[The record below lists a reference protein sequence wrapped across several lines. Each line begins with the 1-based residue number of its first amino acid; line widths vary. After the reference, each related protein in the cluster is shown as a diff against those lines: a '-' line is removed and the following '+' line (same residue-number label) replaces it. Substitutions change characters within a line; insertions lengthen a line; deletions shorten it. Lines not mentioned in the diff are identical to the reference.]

1 MSTYEEKLG
10 ILSQMIS
17 FARVDQTIKEPE
29 YDFIFNVAQ
38 NLGVTKK
45 VFDELLNKAEEP
57 IIPKNLGDRLVQ
69 FHRLLL
75 LMNIDQKQRLS
86 EIRKLHEIGLKMN
99 LSPSAIDQVL
109 TEMHNYP
116 QMAIPPKK
124 LIEIFKSHYN

>member
-17 FARVDQTIKEPE
+17 FARVDDSIKESE

-45 VFDELLNKAEEP
+45 AFDRLLGESKET
-57 IIPKNLGDRLVQ
+57 IIPKKLGERIVQ

-75 LMNIDQKQRLS
+75 LMNIDQKQHLS
-86 EIRKLHEIGLKMN
+86 EIKRLHEIGLKMG
-99 LSPSAIDQVL
+99 LSPSAIEEVL
-109 TEMHNYP
+109 IEMHNYP
-116 QMAIPPKK
+116 NMAIPPRK
-124 LIEIFKSHYN
+124 LIEIFRNHYN